1 MDPWI
6 KLYKE
11 KKSSALEKAK
21 ESGIEEIIEI
31 IRSRGAGIDECF
43 KISKFKNK
51 KDLVAGIGK
60 GLSPSWVHEP
70 PVPPVYSGSDNQQAD
85 VRGFLTSDEA
95 CFCCYKC
102 SETFKKDYLSRN
114 RFVQS

>member
-60 GLSPSWVHEP
+60 GLSPSWVHGR
-70 PVPPVYSGSDNQQAD
+70 PVPSPGINAS
-85 VRGFLTSDEA
+85 
-95 CFCCYKC
+95 
-102 SETFKKDYLSRN
+102 
-114 RFVQS
+114 

>member
-1 MDPWI
+1 MVHQGPSVNPWI

-60 GLSPSWVHEP
+60 GFSLSMDGRFGVFHWPENH
-70 PVPPVYSGSDNQQAD
+70 
-85 VRGFLTSDEA
+85 TS
-95 CFCCYKC
+95 
-102 SETFKKDYLSRN
+102 
-114 RFVQS
+114 

>member
-1 MDPWI
+1 MYPWI

-60 GLSPSWVHEP
+60 SFPRS
-70 PVPPVYSGSDNQQAD
+70 
-85 VRGFLTSDEA
+85 
-95 CFCCYKC
+95 
-102 SETFKKDYLSRN
+102 
-114 RFVQS
+114 

>member
-1 MDPWI
+1 MKQSSQGSTDCPNHPRTEGSERSVNPWI

-21 ESGIEEIIEI
+21 ECRIEEVIEI

-51 KDLVAGIGK
+51 KDLVAAIGT
-60 GLSPSWVHEP
+60 
-70 PVPPVYSGSDNQQAD
+70 
-85 VRGFLTSDEA
+85 GFLIPCHGSCRA
-95 CFCCYKC
+95 IRKNFGP
-102 SETFKKDYLSRN
+102 L
-114 RFVQS
+114 

>member
-60 GLSPSWVHEP
+60 GLPPSWVHGLSVPSFLSVREP
-70 PVPPVYSGSDNQQAD
+70 RVK
-85 VRGFLTSDEA
+85 VRGFLTRDEA

-102 SETFKKDYLSRN
+102 SETFQKDYLSRN

>member
-1 MDPWI
+1 MYPWI

-21 ESGIEEIIEI
+21 ESGVEEIIEI

-60 GLSPSWVHEP
+60 RFPSV
-70 PVPPVYSGSDNQQAD
+70 VTTKQLNLVAGK
-85 VRGFLTSDEA
+85 V
-95 CFCCYKC
+95 
-102 SETFKKDYLSRN
+102 SEF
-114 RFVQS
+114 